1 MPEEPTISEVV
12 ASGVDL
18 LTCSGDKLLGGPQ
31 AGLIFGRKDLIEKL
45 RSHPLA
51 RALRI
56 DKLSLAALEA
66 TLRLYLTGNES
77 RIPLMAFFTISQK
90 ELCERTCILKDQLE
104 ALGLKV
110 DICDD
115 FAKVGGGAMPDA
127 MLPGPVLRVVPQQQS
142 LDRLASGLRCAKPAL
157 VARIHDDRLL
167 LDLRTVD
174 PNDDQTVVAIFKSL
188 LLSDFAGCERA

>member
-1 MPEEPTISEVV
+1 VV

-90 ELCERTCILKDQLE
+90 ELSDRTSILQGQLE
-104 ALGLKV
+104 VLGLKV

-115 FAKVGGGAMPDA
+115 YAKVGGGAMPDA
-127 MLPGPVLRVVPQQQS
+127 LLPGPVLRILSKQQS
-142 LDRLASGLRCAKPAL
+142 VDRLASGLRCAKPPL
-157 VARIHDDRLL
+157 VARIQDDRLL

-174 PNDDQTVVAIFKSL
+174 PADDQTVVAIFKSI
-188 LLSDFAGCERA
+188 LLSDSAGCERA